1 MTDSRG
7 ATRGTLARMTDTID
21 TSDAHDCPAGPASPD
36 SPDTPGAS
44 EVSYLSIQQAAA
56 ALGISERQV
65 RRYIKARRL
74 RAERTRGHHGVQV
87 VIPADAVADLRGQ
100 RAALEQDALTGTD
113 TMDTPDRPDTPAVRP
128 ADVLALVAA
137 VADRLEAQYQARLA
151 DKDAQIADLR
161 RVQDAARQ
169 QAEELGRERAL
180 RETAEREVAEL
191 RRSRRS
197 VPWWV
202 RLLVGDR

>member
-1 MTDSRG
+1 MVDSRG

-21 TSDAHDCPAGPASPD
+21 MPDAQDCPAGPAPPD

-128 ADVLALVAA
+128 ADVFALVAA

-151 DKDAQIADLR
+151 DKDAQIAELR

-169 QAEELGRERAL
+169 QAEELGRERAM
-180 RETAEREVAEL
+180 RETAEQEAAEL
-191 RRSRRS
+191 RRARRQM
-197 VPWWV
+197 PWWL
-202 RLLVGDR
+202 RLLGGGR

>member
-1 MTDSRG
+1 MTDIS
-7 ATRGTLARMTDTID
+7 ADTID
-21 TSDAHDCPAGPASPD
+21 MLDAHDSPATPAPPD
-36 SPDTPGAS
+36 SPDTLGAS

-87 VIPADAVADLRGQ
+87 VIPAVAVADLRGQ

-113 TMDTPDRPDTPAVRP
+113 TMDTPDRPDAPAVRP
-128 ADVLALVAA
+128 ADVLALVAV

-151 DKDAQIADLR
+151 DKDAQIAELR

-169 QAEELGRERAL
+169 QAEELGHERAM
-180 RETAEREVAEL
+180 RETAEHEAAEL
-191 RRSRRS
+191 RRVRRQA
-197 VPWWV
+197 PWWL
-202 RLLVGDR
+202 RLLLRGP

>member
-1 MTDSRG
+1 MMDTFDMPDAPDSP
-7 ATRGTLARMTDTID
+7 AT
-21 TSDAHDCPAGPASPD
+21 PAPPD
-36 SPDTPGAS
+36 SPDTPDASGA
-44 EVSYLSIQQAAA
+44 SYLSIQQAAA

-100 RAALEQDALTGTD
+100 RVALEQDALTGTD
-113 TMDTPDRPDTPAVRP
+113 TMDTPDRPAVRP

-151 DKDAQIADLR
+151 DKDAQIAELR
-161 RVQDAARQ
+161 RGQDVARL
-169 QAEELGRERAL
+169 QAEELGHERAL
-180 RETAEREVAEL
+180 REAAEHEIAEL
-191 RRSRRS
+191 RRPRRQL
-197 VPWWV
+197 PWWL
-202 RLLVGDR
+202 RLLVGGR